1 MINVQNNYLIKKI
14 IEKKNSKILFYNNKY
29 YYGEDL
35 LKNIEF
41 WIRKISK
48 LKIKKS
54 SLVAF
59 ESEYSLDAISFFIA
73 CLSKNLIVVNLP
85 RKDNNLLDI
94 VKCNLYVDIKNKKF
108 INRKKNFTKKNLI
121 LKSYQKKKK
130 SGLIIFSSGSTGEPK
145 AILHDFSKLINK
157 FKLERTGFASIL
169 MLGFDHIGGINTLLG
184 SLIYPKGIAISV
196 SKKDPETICKLIQ
209 KSKAELLPTT
219 PTFLNML
226 IISKFYKKFDLNS
239 LKIITFGAE
248 FMPKNLFIKL
258 KKIFKKIR
266 FKQTYGLSEFG
277 IMRSK
282 DKNNKSLSI
291 KVGGEDYKTKIINNF
306 LYVKSKTN
314 MVGYLNY
321 KQPFKNGWLNTGDK
335 VEKSKD
341 GYIRILGRE
350 SDIINIGGEK
360 VFPQEIEEVL
370 KRLKN
375 VADAR
380 VYSKRHDLFGEYI
393 IANVIIDS
401 KLKKFSE
408 DKLKSHCKRYLAKYK
423 IPSKF
428 EITNYKE
435 IVTDRLKKIRIKS
448 EIRK

>member
-1 MINVQNNYLIKKI
+1 MINVENNFLINKI
-14 IEKKNSKILFYNNKY
+14 IKKKNSKIFFYDNKF
-29 YYGEDL
+29 YYGKDL
-35 LKNIEF
+35 LEKINF
-41 WIRKISK
+41 WVKKISK

-54 SLVAF
+54 SLIAF
-59 ESEYSLDAISFFIA
+59 ESEYSLNAISFFIA
-73 CLSKNLIVVNLP
+73 CISKNLIVINLP
-85 RKDNNLLDI
+85 RNNYKLLDV
-94 VKCNLYVDIKNKKF
+94 VKCNLYVDTKNKKF
-108 INRKKNFTKKNLI
+108 INRKKKFTKKNLI
-121 LKSYQKKKK
+121 LKNFQKKKK
-130 SGLIIFSSGSTGEPK
+130 PGLIIFSSGSTGEPK
-145 AILHDFSKLINK
+145 AILHDFTKLINK
-157 FKLERTGFASIL
+157 FKIERTGFASVL

-209 KSKAELLPTT
+209 NSKAELLPTT

-226 IISKFYKKFDLNS
+226 IISKFYKKFDLSS

-248 FMPKNLFIKL
+248 FMPKNLFFKL
-258 KKIFKKIR
+258 KKIFNKVR
-266 FKQTYGLSEFG
+266 LKQTYGLSEFG

-282 DKNNKSLSI
+282 DKNEKSLSI

-306 LYVKSKTN
+306 LFVKSKTN

-335 VEKSKD
+335 VIKSKN
-341 GYIRILGRE
+341 GYLRILGRE

-375 VADAR
+375 VTDAR

-393 IANVIIDS
+393 VADLIIDG
-401 KLKKFSE
+401 KINLFPE
-408 DKLKSHCKRYLAKYK
+408 DKIKSHCKKYLAKYK

-428 EITNYKE
+428 KITSYKE
-435 IVTDRLKKIRIKS
+435 IVSDRLKKIRIKNDT
-448 EIRK
+448 KK